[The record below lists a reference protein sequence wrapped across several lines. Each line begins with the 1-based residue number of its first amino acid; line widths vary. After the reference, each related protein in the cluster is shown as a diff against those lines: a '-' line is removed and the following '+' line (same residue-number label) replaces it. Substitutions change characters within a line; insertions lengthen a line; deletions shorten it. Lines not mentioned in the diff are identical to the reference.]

1 MTTVKLSLKVA
12 GWNGLLLS
20 PKETAGGG
28 PKIGNGRGVDLT
40 GGPETSDVQMPAE
53 RNLLSAG

>member
-1 MTTVKLSLKVA
+1 MA

-28 PKIGNGRGVDLT
+28 PKIGDGGYGVDLT

>member
-1 MTTVKLSLKVA
+1 
-12 GWNGLLLS
+12 LLLPDVEYDEHVNLS
-20 PKETAGGG
+20 VSRKEPACGG
-28 PKIGNGRGVDLT
+28 PKIGNGRGGVDLT